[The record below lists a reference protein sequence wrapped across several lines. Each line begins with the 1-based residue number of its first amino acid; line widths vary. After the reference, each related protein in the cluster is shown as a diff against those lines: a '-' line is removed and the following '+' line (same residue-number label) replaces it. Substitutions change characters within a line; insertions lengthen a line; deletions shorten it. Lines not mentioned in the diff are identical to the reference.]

1 MLRERANR
9 RLGARWAGP
18 AFAAAA
24 AAIVLGLASCKKDPL
39 EQALSGKFLASE
51 NNRVISNYC
60 RSCHVHR
67 DFAAANHMAGVRP
80 RYTVRKYRE
89 AEECRDCH
97 GVKSGFFGPA
107 HRRTL
112 HPPDGRRL

>member
-1 MLRERANR
+1 MRERANR
-9 RLGARWAGP
+9 HLGARWAGP
-18 AFAAAA
+18 VLAACAAAF
-24 AAIVLGLASCKKDPL
+24 VLGLASCTKDPL
-39 EQALSGKFLASE
+39 KQALSGKFLASE

-67 DFAAANHMAGVRP
+67 DFAAANHMAVIKP
-80 RYTVRKYRE
+80 RYRVRKYRE

-97 GVKSGFFGPA
+97 SVKFGFFGPA

>member
-1 MLRERANR
+1 MRERANR
-9 RLGARWAGP
+9 RLGAWWAGP
-18 AFAAAA
+18 VFAAAA

-97 GVKSGFFGPA
+97 DVKSGFFGPA